1 MIQLIKYMMNKVKS
15 KRWISDEKEN
25 LKMEFIPCQDPFAE
39 IMGNHEDDVLR
50 EKQHIEYYSVRL
62 QIRSP
67 LEKLDAHDEFKRNKL

>member
-1 MIQLIKYMMNKVKS
+1 
-15 KRWISDEKEN
+15 
-25 LKMEFIPCQDPFAE
+25 MEFIPCQDPFAE